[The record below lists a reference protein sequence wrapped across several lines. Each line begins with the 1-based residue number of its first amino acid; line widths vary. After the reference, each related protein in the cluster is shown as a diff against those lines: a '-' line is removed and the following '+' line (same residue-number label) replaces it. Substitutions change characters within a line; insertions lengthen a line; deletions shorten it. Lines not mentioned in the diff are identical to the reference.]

1 MSVKTAARIADA
13 VASSRGQLDQVR
25 AEVDRLR
32 GELEIET
39 SRPVPTEVIE
49 ARIDRT
55 VARLR
60 SFVPGQLSLGDLLMP
75 DGNQIGDYLARLKL
89 SPFEIAAVMA
99 PAELKGWLMSEVA
112 RVMATLPEPAD
123 DATRTKRVAGLK
135 RQLRAA
141 EVREVGLSWEMAN
154 SGLDPDWRGD
164 LDPDLVLG
172 LTGQEDA

>member
-1 MSVKTAARIADA
+1 MSAKTAARIADA

-39 SRPVPTEVIE
+39 SRPVPPEAVE
-49 ARIDRT
+49 ARVDAT

-89 SPFEIAAVMA
+89 SPFEIAAVLMPDA
-99 PAELKGWLMSEVA
+99 LKGWLVAEVE
-112 RVMATLPEPAD
+112 RVMAKLPEPVD
-123 DATRTKRVAGLK
+123 DATRTKRVTSLE

-141 EVREVGLSWEMAN
+141 EVREVDLCWELLDA
-154 SGLDPDWRGD
+154 GLDPDWRN

-172 LTGQEDA
+172 LENAA

>member
-1 MSVKTAARIADA
+1 MSGKAVARIADA

-39 SRPVPTEVIE
+39 SRPVPTEAVE
-49 ARIDRT
+49 ARVDAT

-75 DGNQIGDYLARLKL
+75 DGNQIGDYLARLKV
-89 SPFEIAAVMA
+89 SPFEIAAVVA
-99 PAELKGWLMSEVA
+99 PDQLKDWLMA
-112 RVMATLPEPAD
+112 GTAHAMAALPEPAD
-123 DATRTKRVAGLK
+123 DATRTKRITALK

-141 EVREVGLSWEMAN
+141 EVREVDLSWEMLDA
-154 SGLDPDWRGD
+154 GLDPDWRGD
-164 LDPDLVLG
+164 LDPLLVLG
-172 LTGQEDA
+172 LESAT

>member
-1 MSVKTAARIADA
+1 MSAKAVARIADA

-39 SRPVPTEVIE
+39 SRPVPTEVLE
-49 ARIDRT
+49 ARIDAT

-75 DGNQIGDYLARLKL
+75 DGAQIGDYLARLKV
-89 SPFEIAAVMA
+89 SPFEIAAVVA
-99 PAELKGWLMSEVA
+99 PAELKGWLMAEA
-112 RVMATLPEPAD
+112 ERVMAKLPEPAD

-135 RQLRAA
+135 HQLRVA
-141 EVREVGLSWEMAN
+141 EGREVDLSWAMTEA
-154 SGLDPDWRGD
+154 GLDPDWRGD
-164 LDPDLVLG
+164 LDPELVLG
-172 LTGQEDA
+172 LSDGER